1 MRPRRLSGG
10 REAPESFSG
19 PPEGPATAVS
29 DAPSSVSALTRS
41 TSAPQRADLSR
52 YPSSVARGSKDDG
65 LRERRPREA
74 HTNVRD
80 EPADSKH
87 TWPGS
92 EGADAG
98 AEARGAVCPSPVA
111 AYRKRHSRSS
121 DRGHKTLAGTD
132 GQTKEMAKTRRSFFL
147 SFLDREGEEPLHI
160 NVYLMLY
167 FRVVNSISYAARAAA
182 IFDAYLHM
190 RFGGNRAIGTL
201 VSFSGLVTI
210 VVAPLAGVAADRFK
224 SRRCFFLRCSALFGF
239 ACIYVNW
246 LAVSGDN
253 FSLFI
258 LNTFM
263 WKAWWEFVTV
273 CTEALFNDCI
283 PPGRR
288 SELYV
293 YRRIAATLANG
304 VGPLFSLAVFL
315 LEGNAWSLPV
325 LHSVLHVGLILTVPQ
340 MVLLWVWRDVPSG
353 LSECL
358 HLRGKEEQQ
367 DFVSEDG
374 GRGREEREAPAS
386 RTSPANSTVLQRRQG
401 ARRSKEANRQEA
413 CRRAAVPWL
422 VFVSHFVTFCGAGM
436 TVKYFPLFFKSEY
449 QFQPTQ
455 TCLLSSVYTLF
466 IAFFT
471 YVIQH
476 FAAYLGRPQASLLF
490 TGLGICCLFLLSA
503 FHYLPLVIVFYLF
516 RGALQNASTPI
527 DRSLLMDFIDSKH
540 VGKWS
545 AMQSVATMTW
555 SLSALVGGYIA
566 DRVSYRQTFVITG
579 CVYILAELIYLP
591 LLWLVPAHLDS
602 ARNRP
607 PAKRKAK
614 SVERLEAEKLEIEVS
629 DGEANCP
636 A

>member
-1 MRPRRLSGG
+1 MGRTQQSRTQERRLKTPTGAKHAEKG
-10 REAPESFSG
+10 EK
-19 PPEGPATAVS
+19 
-29 DAPSSVSALTRS
+29 
-41 TSAPQRADLSR
+41 
-52 YPSSVARGSKDDG
+52 VAK
-65 LRERRPREA
+65 
-74 HTNVRD
+74 
-80 EPADSKH
+80 
-87 TWPGS
+87 
-92 EGADAG
+92 
-98 AEARGAVCPSPVA
+98 
-111 AYRKRHSRSS
+111 KRN
-121 DRGHKTLAGTD
+121 
-132 GQTKEMAKTRRSFFL
+132 FFFR
-147 SFLDREGEEPLHI
+147 FLDREGEEPLHI

-167 FRVVNSISYAARAAA
+167 FRVVNSVSYAARAAA
-182 IFDAYLHM
+182 IFDTYLHM

-210 VVAPLAGVAADRFK
+210 VVAPLAGVVADRFK
-224 SRRCFFLRCSALFGF
+224 SHRSTFLRVSALFGF

-246 LAVSGDN
+246 LAVSADS
-253 FSLFI
+253 FSLFV

-340 MVLLWVWRDVPSG
+340 MLLLWVWRDVPVS
-353 LSECL
+353 LSDSAR
-358 HLRGKEEQQ
+358 LRDEGENAK
-367 DFVSEDG
+367 DFAQGEAAS
-374 GRGREEREAPAS
+374 GRGVHRAGEASQGGSRDAEEEASLVGATNQTELLEDQKKREDS
-386 RTSPANSTVLQRRQG
+386 
-401 ARRSKEANRQEA
+401 
-413 CRRAAVPWL
+413 RRAAVPWL

-476 FAAYLGRPQASLLF
+476 FAACLGRPQASLLF
-490 TGLGICCLFLLSA
+490 TGLGICCLFLLAS

-527 DRSLLMDFIDSKH
+527 DRSLLMDFIDSKN

-555 SLSALVGGYIA
+555 SLSALVGGFIA
-566 DRVSYRQTFVITG
+566 DSVSYRQTFVITG
-579 CVYILAELIYLP
+579 
-591 LLWLVPAHLDS
+591 
-602 ARNRP
+602 
-607 PAKRKAK
+607 K
-614 SVERLEAEKLEIEVS
+614 
-629 DGEANCP
+629 
-636 A
+636 